1 MISAL
6 LSLSFFSSTNQRKN
20 RVNII
25 HLKLFL
31 CYVCWIEY
39 VLQLQNEQK
48 TNKQPSFAFDYLQT
62 LNNFELRLD
71 LLHVSSCPSL

>member
-6 LSLSFFSSTNQRKN
+6 LSLPFFSSTNQRKN

-25 HLKLFL
+25 HRELFL

-39 VLQLQNEQK
+39 VLQLQNEAK
-48 TNKQPSFAFDYLQT
+48 NKQTAKLC
-62 LNNFELRLD
+62 L
-71 LLHVSSCPSL
+71 